1 MRLRIRSKSVNK
13 FKEAAKNS
21 FFKREYKSALLHFA
35 LALKESPEDKEA
47 KIGAVLSDMAL
58 EKEEEAVALFEY
70 YEATRQ
76 QDAENADEIVENIIE
91 SVDHGSENLYSLIE
105 NIEESLIAFE
115 DGIEYRDF
123 KRVVEDR
130 GNFKDALEDLMFS
143 TKIIIHKKEDFVDF
157 LNQLIEYDYLDIALN
172 YLENALMLYPDDHFF
187 EETLHH
193 LDRKKRS

>member
-1 MRLRIRSKSVNK
+1 MNVNK

-47 KIGAVLSDMAL
+47 RIGAVLSDMAL

-91 SVDHGSENLYSLIE
+91 SVDYGSENLYSLIE

-123 KRVVEDR
+123 KRVVENR
-130 GNFKDALEDLMFS
+130 GSFKDALEDLMFS

-157 LNQLIEYDYLDIALN
+157 LNHLIEHDYLDIALN

-187 EETLHH
+187 EETLQR
-193 LDRKKRS
+193 LDRKNRS

>member
-1 MRLRIRSKSVNK
+1 MNK